1 MLSSSLM
8 KFRPDPEKIS
18 PLFLFCYFGSDTGR
32 AEIMR
37 FSSQVG
43 TPGIGQPLTS
53 LRVGPILWSDW
64 EAEWE
69 AGGVSDRVM
78 LGARD
83 ELAARHSV
91 ASASGA
97 TLSVGVGAME
107 GWTPVIGWSPG
118 GGV

>member
-1 MLSSSLM
+1 MLNDSERPGSSRLQDAL
-8 KFRPDPEKIS
+8 RN
-18 PLFLFCYFGSDTGR
+18 Y
-32 AEIMR
+32 
-37 FSSQVG
+37 
-43 TPGIGQPLTS
+43 
-53 LRVGPILWSDW
+53 RVGPILWSDW